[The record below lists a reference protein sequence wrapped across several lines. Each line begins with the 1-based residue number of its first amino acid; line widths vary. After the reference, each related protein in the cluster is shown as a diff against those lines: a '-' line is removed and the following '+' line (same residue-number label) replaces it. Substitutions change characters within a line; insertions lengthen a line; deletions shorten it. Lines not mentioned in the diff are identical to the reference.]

1 MMLKRENLVAVMVAV
16 FVLCWLSLPAFSQA
30 PPETTAPPSDF
41 QGRGACCPGGQ
52 PDVKEGQPCTIL
64 HRVGA
69 GENLHILAAYYYGDP
84 RAWRRIY
91 NLNKEKLRN
100 PNIIYKDQILAI
112 EVPPCW
118 TPRYNF
124 DEFMQLEKQ
133 RRELLSKPGR
143 KKTKVVEKEER
154 MEVKK
159 VQIKTGEEEVA
170 PAEEG
175 EGEEEGRVQI
185 SPSGGGEQ
193 GASEEG
199 GSPRVQIET
208 TGGGGSG
215 E

>member
-16 FVLCWLSLPAFSQA
+16 FTLCWLSLPAFSQN
-30 PPETTAPPSDF
+30 PPETTAPPSEF
-41 QGRGACCPGGQ
+41 QGKQGKGACCPGGQ

-91 NLNKEKLRN
+91 NMNKEKLRN

-133 RRELLSKPGR
+133 RREILAKPGR
-143 KKTKVVEKEER
+143 KKTKLVEKEER
-154 MEVKK
+154 MEIKK
-159 VQIKTGEEEVA
+159 VQIKTGEEEGEEA
-170 PAEEG
+170 AEG
-175 EGEEEGRVQI
+175 EGE
-185 SPSGGGEQ
+185 
-193 GASEEG
+193 G
-199 GSPRVQIET
+199 GSGEGEGSRRVQIET
-208 TGGGGSG
+208 EGGEESQ